1 VLFKNKLEFSS
12 LTDCFVW
19 ISETI
24 GVVCFSALFIPINV
38 VYLEKEFFMCKHC
51 LDIRMMYN

>member
-1 VLFKNKLEFSS
+1 

-24 GVVCFSALFIPINV
+24 EVVCFSALFIPINV
-38 VYLEKEFFMCKHC
+38 VYLERIYYVQILFRH
-51 LDIRMMYN
+51 